1 MHGFLQLL
9 LSLLPGLLGG
19 LEILG
24 GLPSTFAGL
33 LGLLDSFADLALEPG
48 PDGFAEGFSILSV
61 LLEGEAIQGVVEG
74 VLEIILGLFEELG
87 CWLAFGDPPG
97 LLGGFGE
104 ISLLGG
110 LPGVLEWLGLC
121 TLWLTGRLSRCARL
135 AGILRLG
142 LGLLALPGLARLLA
156 LLGVL
161 GLALLLT
168 LGCLWLAGLALLGA
182 GLLSLGCLRLTGLLA
197 LLRALR
203 LALLGA
209 LGLARLRLLA
219 LSCLRLAG
227 LLARLLA
234 LLGALLRLLALLGA
248 LGLAGLLAL
257 LGALLLL
264 GRRWLLIPDSWILI
278 PFFHCLYKLLRCL
291 LASLL
296 GGLEILGGLLAG
308 FAGLLGLFDGG
319 LEVVGHGGLSGPG
332 EGLLLGRALLGFG
345 GLLQGVGDA
354 LVGLLFGL
362 LEAGRGFGG
371 LAALFG
377 VFGGLFEVVA
387 FGGPV
392 GAFEG
397 GLFAGKFFGRLDA
410 FLEGL
415 LCFACRLHGFGKFF
429 GHLLALF
436 ARAVCLLAGLAQIS
450 LQGFLG
456 SVGQGAALGVFLFL
470 YGLLHCLLY
479 GFLGLLAGLSEL
491 LGGFLAE
498 GALGSFAG
506 GLGKIVFAG
515 GFLGTLERVIG
526 RRLLARILLAGH
538 FRLLELVGKGEGLF
552 LLLFGEAHGGPGHGL
567 GRGLEV
573 FVADGFFCLAQVCEG
588 DGVCVLLE
596 LLDVFE
602 CVPGLRGELCDLF
615 LLLFGSSVELV
626 GEVADGGLL
635 LLGFGYLSELFG
647 GALEL
652 SAAGGLGG
660 VLQGFTGRLGKIGG
674 GLLGLLDRV
683 GETIGEVFE
692 LLLCGFGKLLGR
704 LFCELSGLAFGELLG
719 ELSHALFGL
728 LVFALPGLV
737 EGLLIFECFG
747 HGRGIE
753 GFFI

>member
-219 LSCLRLAG
+219 LSCLR
-227 LLARLLA
+227 
-234 LLGALLRLLALLGA
+234 
-248 LGLAGLLAL
+248 LAGLLAL